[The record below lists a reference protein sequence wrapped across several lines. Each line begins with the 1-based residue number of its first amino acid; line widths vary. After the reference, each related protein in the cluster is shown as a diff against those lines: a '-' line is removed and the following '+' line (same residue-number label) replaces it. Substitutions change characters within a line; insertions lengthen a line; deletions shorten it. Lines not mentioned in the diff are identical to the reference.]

1 MKRIHTFQCPHPDCN
16 RLLVLGHDCF
26 VTIGCDKC
34 KREVKKKDLKRI
46 YARDRYARGIFK
58 EFFFGC
64 GGEEKANDSKTCQGA
79 GCDVCED
86 CEQAQLGKYESLQ
99 ERIAENAGMNE
110 DSMHDGD
117 EDCFL

>member
-1 MKRIHTFQCPHPDCN
+1 MSLERDDW
-16 RLLVLGHDCF
+16 G
-26 VTIGCDKC
+26 
-34 KREVKKKDLKRI
+34 KREYLRGLKEGLEKGRAENSSSI
-46 YARDRYARGIFK
+46 HLQMVCP
-58 EFFFGC
+58 C
-64 GGEEKANDSKTCQGA
+64 GACRKRRGEEKANDSKTCQGA